1 MQRVLE
7 WRKGIAEYLEGFSE
21 AQIEDPG
28 RCSCGCAKFHK
39 WGTYKR
45 YVVEEEDDFGISIQ
59 RYRCVKC
66 LRTYSYLPSFCLSRH
81 SCSADLMMKLLER
94 LLLNLRI
101 RFGESRRR
109 LAYIYRKR
117 FAALENLWLVFLR
130 GIGFGDFPRD
140 EKERRVTIFTALQE
154 QYRQGSFTAKF
165 LEETGR
171 HFMAA
176 K

>member
-1 MQRVLE
+1 MQKVLG

-21 AQIEDPG
+21 SQIEHPG

-45 YVVEEEDDFGISIQ
+45 YVVEEEGDFQIPIQ

-66 LRTYSYLPSFCLSRH
+66 LRTYSYLPSFCLSRR
-81 SCSADLMMKLLER
+81 SCSADLMMKLLET

-101 RFGESRRR
+101 GLGESRRR

-117 FAALENLWLVFLR
+117 FVELESLWLVFLR
-130 GIGFGDFPRD
+130 GTGFGDFPRD
-140 EKERRVTIFTALQE
+140 EKERRATIFTALRD
-154 QYRQGSFTAKF
+154 QYWQGGFAAEF
-165 LEETGR
+165 FEATGR
-171 HFMAA
+171 HFMAT

>member
-1 MQRVLE
+1 MQRVLG

-21 AQIEDPG
+21 RQIEHSC
-28 RCSCGCAKFHK
+28 RCGCGCGKFHK

-45 YVVEEEDDFGISIQ
+45 YVVEEEGEFQIPIQ

-81 SCSADLMMKLLER
+81 SCSADLMMKLLETM
-94 LLLNLRI
+94 LLNLRI
-101 RFGESRRR
+101 GLGESRRR

-117 FAALENLWLVFLR
+117 FVALESLWLVFLR
-130 GIGFGDFPRD
+130 GTSFGDFPRD
-140 EKERRVTIFTALQE
+140 EKERRVTIFTALRE
-154 QYRQGSFTAKF
+154 QYQREGLTGKF
-165 LEETGR
+165 FEETGR
-171 HFMAA
+171 HFMAE